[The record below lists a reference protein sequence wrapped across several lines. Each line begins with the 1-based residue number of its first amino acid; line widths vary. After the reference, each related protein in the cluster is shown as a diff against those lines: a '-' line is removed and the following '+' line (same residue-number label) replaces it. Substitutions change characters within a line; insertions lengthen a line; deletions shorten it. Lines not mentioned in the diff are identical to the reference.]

1 MFRVYSRWQRSINTL
16 DKARIHHIK
25 CVVRCY
31 GLKMHYHR
39 DISNMWTWH
48 HYLISVIDPISMLEH
63 ARVIENIIKYK
74 LLHQVTNYIILNGV
88 NSGTHQYDGSYLLL
102 RQVCLPLWQDIL
114 DIMAMIEGMILCMNP
129 WEHLQGGW
137 IGDPTKLTSNNR
149 NLVYKSR

>member
-1 MFRVYSRWQRSINTL
+1 
-16 DKARIHHIK
+16 
-25 CVVRCY
+25 
-31 GLKMHYHR
+31 
-39 DISNMWTWH
+39 
-48 HYLISVIDPISMLEH
+48 MLEH

-129 WEHLQGGW
+129 
-137 IGDPTKLTSNNR
+137 
-149 NLVYKSR
+149 